1 MDRGLALGSGANSSA
16 LKLNFC
22 SAEINTNRRL
32 SVKWFVHYK
41 FAKSDGDITTFY
53 NASACK

>member
-41 FAKSDGDITTFY
+41 LAKSDGDITTF
-53 NASACK
+53 